1 MAIIRKKIIEVPF
14 FEEDIDNHSVAK
26 KSKFNINW
34 KQFKKYFELS
44 RKSRGT
50 ELSKEGFFG
59 EKSAKTVH
67 MASALFFLGLSFFGI
82 PLFFHFSHSFG
93 YLSIFSYGLS
103 VTFLL
108 SAIFLA
114 FKNTNLNVQH
124 DLSSQD
130 YLSKYLSSN
139 PQDMKEIKHE
149 LFNDEKKSLWM
160 EILHWYA
167 NVTQESHLVFN
178 GKEVP
183 VEHIVDEVQ
192 KSYASDSSIIFFLSA
207 LSKSDQVFLNKLI
220 GLSHE

>member
-1 MAIIRKKIIEVPF
+1 MAIIRKKITEVPF
-14 FEEDIDNHSVAK
+14 FEEEIQAVTK

-34 KQFKKYFELS
+34 TKFKKYFELS
-44 RKSRGT
+44 RKSRDT
-50 ELSKEGFFG
+50 ELSKDGFFG

-67 MASALFFLGLSFFGI
+67 MASALFFLGLSFFGV
-82 PLFFHFSHSFG
+82 PLFLH
-93 YLSIFSYGLS
+93 LSDAFAYVAILSYGLS
-103 VTFLL
+103 ITFLL

-114 FKNTNLNVQH
+114 FKNTNLNTQN

-130 YLSKYLSSN
+130 YISKYLSSN

-167 NVTQESHLVFN
+167 NVTQESHLLFN

-183 VEHIVDEVQ
+183 VEHIVEEVQ
-192 KSYASDSSIIFFLSA
+192 KSYASDSSIVFFLSA
-207 LSKSDQVFLNKLI
+207 LSKSDKVFLNKLI